1 MNRPTWGRSPR
12 RRVHVVLPLLLVLL
26 LTSCRSTV
34 TTTVT
39 VDGTRADG
47 TLVVSLVGEAAE
59 ALRADPETDQ
69 RLLAELSRR
78 FGSPVQRK
86 DNGTDIVYQTSLPT
100 GESNLAVTGVAVD
113 SIVSDG
119 GSSTVTL
126 TFVQPTTLVEAIQA
140 SVADEPDATARSIVM
155 SRSTD
160 ICADIRFPGT
170 ISSVSGSD
178 TFVVERSE
186 RSVVICRTVESL
198 SSPTVVTITGSSK
211 SSPPYQQLAVV
222 VLLAGLIIVA
232 LRRMSQDRST
242 R

>member
-1 MNRPTWGRSPR
+1 MNRQTRGGSPR
-12 RRVHVVLPLLLVLL
+12 RRVHVLLPLLLVLF

-39 VDGTRADG
+39 VDGSRADG
-47 TLVVSLVGEAAE
+47 TLVVSLAGEAAQ
-59 ALRADPETDQ
+59 ALRVDPETDQ
-69 RLLAELSRR
+69 RLLTELSRR
-78 FGSPVQRK
+78 SGSPVQRQ
-86 DNGTDIVYQTSLPT
+86 DNGTDIIYRTSLPT

-119 GSSTVTL
+119 GSSIVTL
-126 TFVQPTTLVEAIQA
+126 TFVQPTTLLEAMQA

-155 SRSTD
+155 TRSTD

-170 ISSVSGSD
+170 ISSVSGID
-178 TFVVERSE
+178 AFEVERSE
-186 RSVVICRTVESL
+186 RSVLICRTVESL

-211 SSPPYQQLAVV
+211 SPIPYQQLSVV
-222 VLLAGLIIVA
+222 VLLAGVILVV
-232 LRRMSQDRST
+232 LRRMSRGRSP

>member
-1 MNRPTWGRSPR
+1 MHRHTTSGSPR
-12 RRVHVVLPLLLVLL
+12 RRVYVLLPLLLVLF

-47 TLVVSLVGEAAE
+47 TLVVTLAGEAAD

-69 RLLAELSRR
+69 RLLSELSRR
-78 FGSPVQRK
+78 SGSPVQRQ
-86 DNGTDIVYQTSLPT
+86 DNGTDISYLTSLPT
-100 GESNLAVTGVAVD
+100 GESNLAVTGVSVD

-119 GSSTVTL
+119 GNSTVTL
-126 TFVQPTTLVEAIQA
+126 TFVQPTTLLEAMQA

-155 SRSTD
+155 TRSTD
-160 ICADIRFPGT
+160 ICADIRFQGA
-170 ISSVSGSD
+170 ISSLSGSD
-178 TFVVERSE
+178 SFVVERSE
-186 RSVVICRTVESL
+186 RSVLICQTVESL

-211 SSPPYQQLAVV
+211 SPIPYQQLTVV
-222 VLLAGLIIVA
+222 VLLAGLVIVA
-232 LRRMSQDRST
+232 LRRMSRGRSS